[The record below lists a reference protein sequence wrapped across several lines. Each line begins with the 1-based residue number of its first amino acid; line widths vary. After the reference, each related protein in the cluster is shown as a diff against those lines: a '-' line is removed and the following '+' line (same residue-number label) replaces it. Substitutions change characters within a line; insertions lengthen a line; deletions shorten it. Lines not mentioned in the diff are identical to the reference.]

1 MLNKIFLMGRLVA
14 TPELRK
20 TKSDLMVASF
30 RIAVDRDFTGKGEE
44 KQTDFFDVVAWRKTG
59 EFVSKYFAKGDP
71 ILIDGRLQMRDWQ
84 TKDGEKRRSYEIVV
98 DNARFCGGKKK
109 DNGGAK
115 LEELPDDLG
124 GELPFSVGE
133 EDELPL

>member
-14 TPELRK
+14 SPELRR
-20 TKSDLMVASF
+20 TKSDLSVASF
-30 RIAVDRDFTGKGEE
+30 RIACDRDFTGKGEE
-44 KQTDFFDVVAWRKTG
+44 KATDFFDCVAWRKTG

-71 ILIDGRLQMRDWQ
+71 ILIDGKLQMRDWQ

-109 DNGGAK
+109 EASAQMQ
-115 LEELPDDLG
+115 ELDDGEG
-124 GELPFSVGE
+124 GELPFTLGDDE
-133 EDELPL
+133 ELPL